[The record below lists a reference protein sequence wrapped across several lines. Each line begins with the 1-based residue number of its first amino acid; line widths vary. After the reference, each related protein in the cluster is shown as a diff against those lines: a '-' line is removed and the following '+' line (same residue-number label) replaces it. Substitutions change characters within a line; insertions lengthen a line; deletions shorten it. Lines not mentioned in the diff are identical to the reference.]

1 MMKKKYKKTLKK
13 RRNENQEATP
23 TTTTNVDAGNEKDD
37 KMKTYTQNRRLQAQ
51 EIGVYRVCSI
61 HFYIEIV

>member
-1 MMKKKYKKTLKK
+1 MKIK
-13 RRNENQEATP
+13 RRHQQQQQQHNN
-23 TTTTNVDAGNEKDD
+23 DAGNEKDD
-37 KMKTYTQNRRLQAQ
+37 KMKTYTQNGRLQAQ